1 MLVLESPSPE
11 LKSAAVSV
19 PEPPSK
25 LSEPAPPVSRSLPLA
40 PHRRHIHPQPRVDGG
55 HNGEYER
62 AEAFIQGAQERLWE
76 IGGREIGG
84 LSNSLLGFVALS
96 RNDPDRAEDLCV
108 EAIREL
114 QERAQASGV
123 IHTLDIL
130 ASVAAAKGEIRKAAR
145 LWGAAAGSREDPC
158 APWLPEDRELIEPH
172 IDAAR
177 TRLEEATWRE
187 EWEKGRSMNLDQ
199 AVGYALEGG
208 GDCAI
213 KQG

>member
-1 MLVLESPSPE
+1 
-11 LKSAAVSV
+11 
-19 PEPPSK
+19 
-25 LSEPAPPVSRSLPLA
+25 
-40 PHRRHIHPQPRVDGG
+40 
-55 HNGEYER
+55 
-62 AEAFIQGAQERLWE
+62 
-76 IGGREIGG
+76 
-84 LSNSLLGFVALS
+84 VALS
-96 RNDPDRAEDLCV
+96 RNGPDRAEDLCV

-130 ASVAAAKGEIRKAAR
+130 AGVAAAKGEIRKAAR
-145 LWGAAAGSREDPC
+145 LWGAAPGSREDPG

-187 EWEKGRSMNLDQ
+187 EWEKGRSMTLDQ

-208 GDCAI
+208 GD
-213 KQG
+213 KMGR